1 MILLTYDQRERL
13 IRASSKNKE
22 ANKENLDDVIE
33 DLIRKAPYAF
43 GEKTLRDYHRRINM
57 TRHMGFAKFDQ

>member
-33 DLIRKAPYAF
+33 DLIRRAPYAF

-57 TRHMGFAKFDQ
+57 TRHMGFRKLDS

>member
-22 ANKENLDDVIE
+22 PKTETLDEVID
-33 DLIRKAPYAF
+33 DLIRRAPYAF
-43 GEKTLRDYHRRINM
+43 GEKTVRDHHRRINM
-57 TRHMGFAKFDQ
+57 SRFHGFAKID